1 MQGAVRVSVERVEAR
16 PMDSKKRKAVAALE
30 CCGEEQKRRR
40 EDGAIVSQA
49 SSPAVTPRQ
58 RLLEE
63 QSKQY
68 TEHMHRLKKI
78 VSESVNVLKR
88 LTEEKTLRQQLE
100 RQLAEAM
107 TELNALRKE
116 RLRKGARKNS

>member
-1 MQGAVRVSVERVEAR
+1 
-16 PMDSKKRKAVAALE
+16 MDSRKKRKAVAPLE
-30 CCGEEQKRRR
+30 CCGADQKHLP
-40 EDGAIVSQA
+40 EDGAIVAQA

-78 VSESVNVLKR
+78 VSESANVLKR
-88 LTEEKTLRQQLE
+88 LTEETTLRQQLE
-100 RQLAEAM
+100 QQLAEAM